1 MASKSDS
8 ELTQH
13 SYRIR
18 CNGEKNRKL
27 LASVLSF
34 IAMLSLFVPV
44 TYAAEPTAVNPDPF
58 GGPDKRPEKSENV
71 MTVWN
76 EDGTFTTSVVMTY
89 GDGHK
94 EHCIIKTVQST

>member
-1 MASKSDS
+1 
-8 ELTQH
+8 
-13 SYRIR
+13 
-18 CNGEKNRKL
+18 
-27 LASVLSF
+27 
-34 IAMLSLFVPV
+34 MLSLFVPV

-94 EHCIIKTVQST
+94 EHCIIKTVQSTKEHPVPSPISKICTRIRFVLSD